1 MSTADTF
8 TDGRFYRNADKALL
22 GGVCAGIADHL
33 GFNLRVTR
41 VLAFIAF
48 LMAMPIAVV
57 AYFAVVFLV
66 PSASSQQGVKRWRL
80 CGRKA
85 RRERQE
91 HAAERD
97 SLRRNRSGDAV
108 AVEIDKRCHDMDARL
123 ARLEQHVTSQRFQLE
138 QEFRNL

>member
-1 MSTADTF
+1 MSAAETYPER
-8 TDGRFYRNADKALL
+8 RFHRNADKALI

-41 VLAFIAF
+41 ILAFIAF
-48 LMAMPIAVV
+48 LMAMPVAVI

-66 PSASSQQGVKRWRL
+66 PSVSSHRDGRRWRM
-80 CGRKA
+80 CGR
-85 RRERQE
+85 RRSKERHRQSQE
-91 HAAERD
+91 RAGVAGSTD
-97 SLRRNRSGDAV
+97 TI
-108 AVEIDKRCHDMDARL
+108 AVEIDARCRDMDERL